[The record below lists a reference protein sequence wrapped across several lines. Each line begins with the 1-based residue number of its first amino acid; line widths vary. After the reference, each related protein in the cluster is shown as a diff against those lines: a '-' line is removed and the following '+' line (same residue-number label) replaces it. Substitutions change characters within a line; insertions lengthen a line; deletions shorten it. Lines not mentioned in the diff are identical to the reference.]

1 MNKSFEEIYVD
12 GIEEINME
20 NGNVTLNF
28 MTIQPHGDP
37 KNPDREVKASVNLNF
52 DGFMRAYEMLGKLG
66 GVMAEKGIIG
76 VRRAGEAEGKGLA
89 DFKKPN

>member
-1 MNKSFEEIYVD
+1 MNKSFEEIYTD

-20 NGNVTLNF
+20 NGLVTLSF
-28 MTIQPHGDP
+28 MTVQPSGDP
-37 KNPDREVKASVNLNF
+37 KNPDREVKASVQMNF
-52 DGFMRAYEMLGKLG
+52 DQFMDAYYKLGKLG

-76 VRRAGEAEGKGLA
+76 VRKPEDGKGIA

>member
-1 MNKSFEEIYVD
+1 MNKSFEEVYAD

-20 NGNVTLNF
+20 NGIVTLSF
-28 MTIQPHGDP
+28 MTIQPFGDP
-37 KNPDREVKASVNLNF
+37 KNPDREIKASVQMNF
-52 DGFMRAYEMLGKLG
+52 DQFMKAYNMLGKLG

-76 VRRAGEAEGKGLA
+76 VRKAEDNKGLA

>member
-1 MNKSFEEIYVD
+1 MSKSFEEIYTD

-20 NGNVTLNF
+20 NGQVTISF
-28 MTIQPHGDP
+28 MTIQPSGDP
-37 KNPDREVKASVNLNF
+37 KNPDREVKASIQMNF
-52 DGFMRAYEMLGKLG
+52 DQFMDAYYKLGKLG

-76 VRRAGEAEGKGLA
+76 VRKPEDDKGIA

>member
-1 MNKSFEEIYVD
+1 MSKSFEEVYAD

-20 NGNVTLNF
+20 NGDVKISF
-28 MTIQPHGDP
+28 MTIQPSGDP
-37 KNPDREVKASVNLNF
+37 KNPDREVKASVQMNF
-52 DGFMRAYEMLGKLG
+52 DQFMKAYNMLGKLG

-76 VRRAGEAEGKGLA
+76 VRKAEEPKGLA